1 MKAPW
6 SARCLLLVAAVVH
19 STHAW
24 MTAVGAWGGFSPGA
38 RTLGLRSA
46 RPAGRRALRCAATG
60 DASEFSSVAAWEAEY
75 EALKNTKTIKAG
87 NPVQEGGNLLTK
99 ALPGLAVIGNAVERA
114 INKDSDPQQRAM
126 SESQLAKEGE
136 KQTDPP
142 PMDGYR
148 IVNTYDH
155 TKESFTQGI
164 YWDAEEQLMFEGS
177 GGASFSHGT
186 RIAKIDLATCTT
198 TAFRSLPNRYFGEG
212 ITVVGDRLYQLT
224 WTSNVG
230 FVYDKRSF
238 ELLGQFEYDHPGWG
252 LTNDGTSLIVSD
264 GSPYLYFYNPE
275 TFVQERKLL
284 VRYLGRKSGEM
295 TPLRRI
301 NDLQFV
307 KGKIYANIW
316 ETERLAVI
324 DPDSGLVERFIEL
337 KGLLDR
343 DDPWIQKWSKSDACL
358 NGIAYDEAN
367 DRLFVTGKMWTRLF
381 EIEVV
386 AGANLNVEEAAA
398 KVLPKDYGNS
408 QLGGFD
414 PLGLGT

>member
-1 MKAPW
+1 MLSPPADRTALTWP
-6 SARCLLLVAAVVH
+6 L
-19 STHAW
+19 
-24 MTAVGAWGGFSPGA
+24 AVGAWGGFSPGA

-60 DASEFSSVAAWEAEY
+60 EASEFSSVAAWEAEY

-307 KGKIYANIW
+307 KGKVHMHV
-316 ETERLAVI
+316 ECVFTHV
-324 DPDSGLVERFIEL
+324 SGCGGVGGKDIV
-337 KGLLDR
+337 KGCSEECTCVSSCLF
-343 DDPWIQKWSKSDACL
+343 ACMH
-358 NGIAYDEAN
+358 AH
-367 DRLFVTGKMWTRLF
+367 T
-381 EIEVV
+381 
-386 AGANLNVEEAAA
+386 NV
-398 KVLPKDYGNS
+398 
-408 QLGGFD
+408 
-414 PLGLGT
+414 

>member
-1 MKAPW
+1 MLSPPADRTALTWP
-6 SARCLLLVAAVVH
+6 L
-19 STHAW
+19 
-24 MTAVGAWGGFSPGA
+24 AVGAWGGFSPGA
-38 RTLGLRSA
+38 RTFGLRSA
-46 RPAGRRALRCAATG
+46 RPAGRRVLRCAATG

-198 TAFRSLPNRYFGEG
+198 TALSANESPLCAFDSRD
-212 ITVVGDRLYQLT
+212 VRLTGLMGRE
-224 WTSNVG
+224 WAPADDDS
-230 FVYDKRSF
+230 YDDVDC
-238 ELLGQFEYDHPGWG
+238 YHCHPMA
-252 LTNDGTSLIVSD
+252 SMVS
-264 GSPYLYFYNPE
+264 
-275 TFVQERKLL
+275 
-284 VRYLGRKSGEM
+284 
-295 TPLRRI
+295 
-301 NDLQFV
+301 
-307 KGKIYANIW
+307 GKAQN
-316 ETERLAVI
+316 
-324 DPDSGLVERFIEL
+324 
-337 KGLLDR
+337 
-343 DDPWIQKWSKSDACL
+343 QC
-358 NGIAYDEAN
+358 
-367 DRLFVTGKMWTRLF
+367 
-381 EIEVV
+381 
-386 AGANLNVEEAAA
+386 EEAREA
-398 KVLPKDYGNS
+398 K
-408 QLGGFD
+408 QLAF
-414 PLGLGT
+414 